1 MPYTGLISEYQKPVN
16 LALPYWDYGIIDNGV
31 KKVDSM
37 LHFGCFSL
45 GYNQPEL
52 VKRVCEVTAN
62 IKPEI
67 AESLVPNEPLY
78 LNQVAFDLQDKLY
91 SMTGYHSFYCLSGSD
106 ANEGAVKL
114 ASAYHYSNKN
124 KDKKYIVTLDHS
136 YHGSTFLSSSL
147 GCENLMADPFYTMPK
162 YDAIKRVNRNFELDE
177 VNWDE
182 VGAFVVETCTYGQ
195 GMKPFPGDFWE
206 KLRYLQENKDVLII
220 IDDIFMCGGKT
231 GNWVG
236 WKHLPIEPDIFTQGK
251 SITAGFFPLSIT
263 YYNEKIKNALPD
275 SFRWDHGFTY
285 NFSIPG
291 IVSALETIKIIE
303 EQDLLSRHKEL
314 VQRTTNIFKSKG
326 YRIINRFGLCYMV
339 MAPHATMYIV
349 PLNATDEYFEV
360 LENTI

>member
-1 MPYTGLISEYQKPVN
+1 
-16 LALPYWDYGIIDNGV
+16 
-31 KKVDSM
+31 
-37 LHFGCFSL
+37 
-45 GYNQPEL
+45 
-52 VKRVCEVTAN
+52 
-62 IKPEI
+62 
-67 AESLVPNEPLY
+67 
-78 LNQVAFDLQDKLY
+78 
-91 SMTGYHSFYCLSGSD
+91 
-106 ANEGAVKL
+106 
-114 ASAYHYSNKN
+114 
-124 KDKKYIVTLDHS
+124 
-136 YHGSTFLSSSL
+136 
-147 GCENLMADPFYTMPK
+147 
-162 YDAIKRVNRNFELDE
+162 
-177 VNWDE
+177 
-182 VGAFVVETCTYGQ
+182 
-195 GMKPFPGDFWE
+195 
-206 KLRYLQENKDVLII
+206 LII

-303 EQDLLSRHKEL
+303 EQDLLSKHKEL
-314 VQRTTNIFKSKG
+314 VQRTTNIFKNKG